1 MWTPR
6 RYAKGEGN
14 MSKSKCP
21 HCILRRIEKRT
32 RIEFS
37 TDFKAGFMLGVVLY
51 PDLTKTPSKNPML
64 GRSGSMS
71 NKPRS
76 RSRGE

>member
-1 MWTPR
+1 
-6 RYAKGEGN
+6 

-21 HCILRRIEKRT
+21 HCILKRIEKRT

-51 PDLTKTPSKNPML
+51 PELAKVR
-64 GRSGSMS
+64 GR
-71 NKPRS
+71 
-76 RSRGE
+76 